1 MCAAGSSS
9 AAASRQTI
17 GFYAPQQLPV
27 KSKPPCFG
35 LDLNHIAPGDAY
47 QLGDSSALAD
57 DFFSG
62 APVTQSGQWMD
73 DSGVGVNNNNA
84 FGTSIAGYNSLDNSF
99 CYDSSFDNLDF
110 SQSDGIMGQ
119 LPQLP
124 VNVSGTDY
132 PNQSESPSI
141 TLHSPSHRSLHTTS
155 HDNSPQNFISPDSQ
169 DNIPSGSSP
178 RASVSPDSHS
188 NSNSSKTGNP
198 SSRIEKRTRNTIAAR
213 RYRQKRV
220 DQVSSLESAL
230 KQSEDEKDALKVR
243 VARLEGELEA
253 LRGLVKSRA

>member
-9 AAASRQTI
+9 AAASRQTV
-17 GFYAPQQLPV
+17 GFYAPQQSPV
-27 KSKPPCFG
+27 KFKPPCFG
-35 LDLNHIAPGDAY
+35 LDLDQVAPGDAY
-47 QLGDSSALAD
+47 QFGDSSALAD

-62 APVTQSGQWMD
+62 APVTQSGQWMN
-73 DSGVGVNNNNA
+73 DSGIGVNSNA
-84 FGTSIAGYNSLDNSF
+84 FGTSVAGYNSLDNSF
-99 CYDSSFDNLDF
+99 CYDSAFDNLDF
-110 SQSDGIMGQ
+110 SQSDGIMGH
-119 LPQLP
+119 LPQLL
-124 VNVSGTDY
+124 VNISGTDY

-141 TLHSPSHRSLHTTS
+141 TRHSPGHRSLNTTS

-178 RASVSPDSHS
+178 RVSVSPDS

-253 LRGLVKSRA
+253 LKGLMKSRA